1 MKIDQKLAL
10 FSDGQLAADRL
21 LTGADLA
28 TVGVRDGRQLNQV
41 LFEENSLLG
50 SGAIGADARVF
61 LGGGSYMNAGGY
73 MRGQVF
79 IGRFSSMGR
88 RITIGAGHHHMTG
101 LSTSP
106 ALSRGTPG
114 SGYTREEAEMLGFP
128 QHPQKSLPVEI
139 GCDVWIGDAAVIMPG
154 VKIGHGAVVGANA
167 VVTRDV
173 PPYAIVAGVPAKILR
188 YRFPE
193 QIQQALLRSEWW
205 EYSIAQLQTLP
216 MRNVL
221 SCLAALQEW
230 PAADADYYQTF
241 ATQPGMPG
249 S

>member
-1 MKIDQKLAL
+1 MKIDQKRTL
-10 FSDGQLAADRL
+10 FLDGKLAADRL
-21 LTGADLA
+21 LTAADLA
-28 TVGVRDGRQLNQV
+28 TVGVRDGRQLNQA
-41 LFEENSLLG
+41 LFEENSMLS
-50 SGAIGADARVF
+50 SGVIGANASVF

-73 MRGQVF
+73 LREQVF
-79 IGRFSSMGR
+79 IGRFSSIGR

-106 ALSRGTPG
+106 QLSRGTPG
-114 SGYTREEAEMLGFP
+114 SGYTREEAEMLGVP
-128 QHPQKSLPVEI
+128 QDRQKILTVEI
-139 GCDVWIGDAAVIMPG
+139 GCDVWIGDGAIIMPG

-193 QIQQALLRSEWW
+193 QIQQALLLSEWW
-205 EYSIAQLQTLP
+205 EYSLAQLQTLP

-221 SCLAALQEW
+221 SCLEALQEW

-241 ATQPGMPG
+241 ATQPGTPG
-249 S
+249 